1 MFEEKTAVH
10 ISRLHWITDES
21 CHNLNL
27 GGFVIVQGCQMRSS
41 DAWISIPKH

>member
-10 ISRLHWITDES
+10 ISHLHWITDES

-41 DAWISIPKH
+41 NA